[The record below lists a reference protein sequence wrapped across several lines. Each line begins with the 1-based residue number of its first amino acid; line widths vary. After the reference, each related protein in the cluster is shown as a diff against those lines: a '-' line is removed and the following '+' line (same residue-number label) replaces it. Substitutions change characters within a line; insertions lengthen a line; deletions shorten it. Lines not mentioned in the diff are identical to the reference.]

1 MFSGARGC
9 APAPRIVARDGR
21 GHEPRWPSKVHAVT
35 ATSVRARRK
44 TTELST
50 LAEPCQIRRS
60 VTKPTG
66 KSNWLRRVLAK
77 CFGGRTLRGPDRVC
91 LSVQRRWGS
100 GAGLESGEKPLEPAP
115 GAVGIPAQ
123 VVAPRFRQRGVQRLG
138 LLGRASAQGGHGPP
152 GLQDAGR
159 ERECLGGEGDVRPEH
174 ADRKSVV

>member
-1 MFSGARGC
+1 MFSGARGWG
-9 APAPRIVARDGR
+9 AVPRIVARDGR

-77 CFGGRTLRGPDRVC
+77 CFGGRTLRDLIGSAC
-91 LSVQRRWGS
+91 QFSVGGVVEPGS
-100 GAGLESGEKPLEPAP
+100 SLERNRSSLLPALW
-115 GAVGIPAQ
+115 ASR
-123 VVAPRFRQRGVQRLG
+123 PR
-138 LLGRASAQGGHGPP
+138 
-152 GLQDAGR
+152 
-159 ERECLGGEGDVRPEH
+159 
-174 ADRKSVV
+174 